1 MTMSK
6 SHLAIFLILGFV
18 TSTFS
23 EEKRPNIIFIMAD
36 DLGRNDISFYGDH
49 KNGVETPNID
59 RIFRSGIS
67 FQNFY
72 SNSPVCSPT
81 RAALMTGLYPDRAGV
96 PGVVRQDQSENWG
109 HLRHDLKL
117 LPSQLKSLGYQTS
130 MVGKWHLGYESPN
143 IPNDRGFDRFHGFL
157 GDMMDDYETHLR
169 IGKNWMRHNLDEIQP
184 KGHATDLFTSWAVD
198 ELKSLSSKDQPF
210 FLYLAYNAP
219 HAPIQPGLS
228 WLDKVRKSRPEL
240 TEKRA
245 KLVALIEQMDDGIGQ
260 ILYTVK
266 SSGIE
271 NKTLIVFTSDN
282 GGQLNLS
289 ADNGPWRGS
298 KGETFDGGLRVV
310 CGATWP
316 THIPSGLKTHI
327 TSATFDWYPTLIEMA
342 GGDLSKIPSDGKSL
356 RNILENPSNIANY
369 ENRELYFVRREGG
382 LPFSGKTIEALRLG
396 DWKIVLNTPFEPA
409 QLFHLKDDPYET
421 RDLSANQPI
430 KKRQMIQRLQ
440 YHIQRGGQIPW
451 QKGKETP

>member
-1 MTMSK
+1 
-6 SHLAIFLILGFV
+6 
-18 TSTFS
+18 
-23 EEKRPNIIFIMAD
+23 
-36 DLGRNDISFYGDH
+36 
-49 KNGVETPNID
+49 
-59 RIFRSGIS
+59 
-67 FQNFY
+67 
-72 SNSPVCSPT
+72 
-81 RAALMTGLYPDRAGV
+81 
-96 PGVVRQDQSENWG
+96 
-109 HLRHDLKL
+109 
-117 LPSQLKSLGYQTS
+117 

-169 IGKNWMRHNLDEIQP
+169 IGKNWMRHNLEEIQP

-198 ELKSLSSKDQPF
+198 EVKSLSSKDQPF

-260 ILYTVK
+260 ILDTLK

-282 GGQLNLS
+282 GGQLNLN
-289 ADNGPWRGS
+289 ADNGRWRGS
-298 KGETFDGGLRVV
+298 KGETFDGGLRIV

-356 RNILENPSNIANY
+356 RNILENPSNVAAY

-421 RDLSANQPI
+421 RDLSANQPF
-430 KKRQMIQRLQ
+430 KKREMIQRLQ
-440 YHIQRGGQIPW
+440 YHIQSGGQIPW

>member
-1 MTMSK
+1 
-6 SHLAIFLILGFV
+6 
-18 TSTFS
+18 
-23 EEKRPNIIFIMAD
+23 
-36 DLGRNDISFYGDH
+36 
-49 KNGVETPNID
+49 
-59 RIFRSGIS
+59 
-67 FQNFY
+67 
-72 SNSPVCSPT
+72 
-81 RAALMTGLYPDRAGV
+81 
-96 PGVVRQDQSENWG
+96 
-109 HLRHDLKL
+109 
-117 LPSQLKSLGYQTS
+117 
-130 MVGKWHLGYESPN
+130 
-143 IPNDRGFDRFHGFL
+143 
-157 GDMMDDYETHLR
+157 
-169 IGKNWMRHNLDEIQP
+169 
-184 KGHATDLFTSWAVD
+184 VD

-260 ILYTVK
+260 ILDTVK

-396 DWKIVLNTPFEPA
+396 EWKIVLNTPFEPA